1 MCPYLAHQV
10 VSAWEHLHLT
20 NGLTRGDCLCHVFS
34 YTLGSY
40 GKINGAI
47 QETGEKGK
55 MWTVRISC
63 VGGIKCNM
71 GASVK
76 TRDSFLH
83 RKKGLNLGEDLRL

>member
-1 MCPYLAHQV
+1 MAKC
-10 VSAWEHLHLT
+10 
-20 NGLTRGDCLCHVFS
+20 
-34 YTLGSY
+34 
-40 GKINGAI
+40 AI

-55 MWTVRISC
+55 MRTVRISC

-83 RKKGLNLGEDLRL
+83 RKKGLNLGEDLGL